1 MLKKQFGN
9 FGEKSRKVRVKM
21 RKSGKHWVKSVM
33 TQIGYVILSRFSGK
47 EKSSKVQTTSED
59 LSRTKT
65 SASILTAVAALG
77 AVVGGT
83 TDTTSVSAEET
94 PTATELTGNEKT
106 LATAETVVVAPE
118 VKTVNSDSSSHST
131 SESQSM
137 STSTLQSTSA
147 SLSASESLMDS
158 TSASLSESSSLSEY
172 SSLSLSSSESVS
184 ASESVQSSE
193 AATTARVQPRAM
205 RVVSSASDMET
216 LPAALISGEGDVTT
230 VQGQDV
236 TDKLQNLDIKLSGG
250 VQAKAGVINMDKSE
264 SMHMSL
270 KFTID
275 SVNRGD
281 TFEIKLSDNIDTNG
295 ASNYSIVEP
304 IKSPTGEVYATGIYD
319 SQKKSIVYS
328 FTDFAASK
336 NNINGILDIPL
347 WPDDTTVQNTKE
359 DVLFSVKIKDQEAT
373 IKETVKYDPPVRID
387 FAGGVSV
394 DSRITN
400 IDDVGKKMTYI
411 SQINVDGKSLYNYNG
426 LYTRIYNY
434 SKESTADLKN
444 STIKIYK
451 TTSDNIV
458 ESMVQDYSSME
469 DVTSKFANSYPEKGW
484 YDIYWGQFIASN
496 ETYVIVVE
504 TPFTNA
510 VTLNTTLSDYNE
522 NNGVEH
528 NHT

>member
-1 MLKKQFGN
+1 MANVYDLANELERAVRALPEYQAVLTAKAAIENDADAQVLWQDFLATQSKVQEMMQSGQMPSQEEQDEMSKLGEKIESNDLLKVYFDQQQRLSVYMSDIEKIVFAPMQDLMLKKQFGN

-319 SQKKSIVYS
+319 SQKKSI
-328 FTDFAASK
+328 
-336 NNINGILDIPL
+336 
-347 WPDDTTVQNTKE
+347 
-359 DVLFSVKIKDQEAT
+359 
-373 IKETVKYDPPVRID
+373 
-387 FAGGVSV
+387 
-394 DSRITN
+394 
-400 IDDVGKKMTYI
+400 
-411 SQINVDGKSLYNYNG
+411 
-426 LYTRIYNY
+426 
-434 SKESTADLKN
+434 
-444 STIKIYK
+444 
-451 TTSDNIV
+451 
-458 ESMVQDYSSME
+458 
-469 DVTSKFANSYPEKGW
+469 
-484 YDIYWGQFIASN
+484 
-496 ETYVIVVE
+496 
-504 TPFTNA
+504 
-510 VTLNTTLSDYNE
+510 
-522 NNGVEH
+522 
-528 NHT
+528 

>member
-1 MLKKQFGN
+1 MANVYDLANELERAVRALPEYQAVLTAKAAIENDADAQVLWQDFLATQSKVQEMMQSGQMPSQEEQDEMSKLGEKIESNDLLKVYFDQQQRLSVYMSDIEKIVFAPMQDLMLKKQFGN

-281 TFEIKLSDNIDTNG
+281 T
-295 ASNYSIVEP
+295 
-304 IKSPTGEVYATGIYD
+304 
-319 SQKKSIVYS
+319 
-328 FTDFAASK
+328 
-336 NNINGILDIPL
+336 
-347 WPDDTTVQNTKE
+347 
-359 DVLFSVKIKDQEAT
+359 
-373 IKETVKYDPPVRID
+373 
-387 FAGGVSV
+387 
-394 DSRITN
+394 
-400 IDDVGKKMTYI
+400 
-411 SQINVDGKSLYNYNG
+411 
-426 LYTRIYNY
+426 
-434 SKESTADLKN
+434 
-444 STIKIYK
+444 
-451 TTSDNIV
+451 
-458 ESMVQDYSSME
+458 
-469 DVTSKFANSYPEKGW
+469 
-484 YDIYWGQFIASN
+484 
-496 ETYVIVVE
+496 
-504 TPFTNA
+504 
-510 VTLNTTLSDYNE
+510 
-522 NNGVEH
+522 
-528 NHT
+528 

>member
-1 MLKKQFGN
+1 MANVYDLANELERAVRALPEYQAVLTAKAAIENDADAQVLWQDFLATQSKVQEMMQSGQMPSQEEQDEMSKLGEKIESNDLLKVYFDQQQRLSVYMSDIEKIVFAPMQDLMLKKQFGN

-319 SQKKSIVYS
+319 SQKKIYS
-328 FTDFAASK
+328 
-336 NNINGILDIPL
+336 L
-347 WPDDTTVQNTKE
+347 
-359 DVLFSVKIKDQEAT
+359 
-373 IKETVKYDPPVRID
+373 
-387 FAGGVSV
+387 
-394 DSRITN
+394 
-400 IDDVGKKMTYI
+400 
-411 SQINVDGKSLYNYNG
+411 
-426 LYTRIYNY
+426 
-434 SKESTADLKN
+434 
-444 STIKIYK
+444 
-451 TTSDNIV
+451 
-458 ESMVQDYSSME
+458 
-469 DVTSKFANSYPEKGW
+469 
-484 YDIYWGQFIASN
+484 
-496 ETYVIVVE
+496 
-504 TPFTNA
+504 
-510 VTLNTTLSDYNE
+510 
-522 NNGVEH
+522 
-528 NHT
+528 

>member
-1 MLKKQFGN
+1 MANVYDLANELERAVRALPEYQAVLTAKAAIENDADAQVLWQDFLATQSKVQEMMQSGQMPSQEEQDEMSKLGEKIESNDLLKVYFDQQQRLSVYMSDIEKIVFAPMQDLMLKKQFGN

-319 SQKKSIVYS
+319 SQK
-328 FTDFAASK
+328 
-336 NNINGILDIPL
+336 NL
-347 WPDDTTVQNTKE
+347 
-359 DVLFSVKIKDQEAT
+359 
-373 IKETVKYDPPVRID
+373 
-387 FAGGVSV
+387 
-394 DSRITN
+394 
-400 IDDVGKKMTYI
+400 
-411 SQINVDGKSLYNYNG
+411 
-426 LYTRIYNY
+426 
-434 SKESTADLKN
+434 
-444 STIKIYK
+444 
-451 TTSDNIV
+451 
-458 ESMVQDYSSME
+458 
-469 DVTSKFANSYPEKGW
+469 
-484 YDIYWGQFIASN
+484 
-496 ETYVIVVE
+496 
-504 TPFTNA
+504 
-510 VTLNTTLSDYNE
+510 
-522 NNGVEH
+522 
-528 NHT
+528 

>member
-1 MLKKQFGN
+1 MANVYDLANELERAVRALPEYQAVLTAKAAIENDADAQVLWQDFLATQSKVQEMMQSGQMPSQEEQDEMSKLGEKIESNDLLKVYFDQQQRLSVYMSDIEKIVFAPMQDLMLKKQFGN

-328 FTDFAASK
+328 
-336 NNINGILDIPL
+336 
-347 WPDDTTVQNTKE
+347 
-359 DVLFSVKIKDQEAT
+359 
-373 IKETVKYDPPVRID
+373 
-387 FAGGVSV
+387 
-394 DSRITN
+394 
-400 IDDVGKKMTYI
+400 
-411 SQINVDGKSLYNYNG
+411 
-426 LYTRIYNY
+426 
-434 SKESTADLKN
+434 
-444 STIKIYK
+444 
-451 TTSDNIV
+451 
-458 ESMVQDYSSME
+458 
-469 DVTSKFANSYPEKGW
+469 
-484 YDIYWGQFIASN
+484 
-496 ETYVIVVE
+496 
-504 TPFTNA
+504 
-510 VTLNTTLSDYNE
+510 
-522 NNGVEH
+522 
-528 NHT
+528 